1 MTTVIHDAVIVTAD
15 DRDTVHYG
23 AAIAIEGRKIAEIG
37 PSADMLA
44 RHPTAEKIDGRGKM
58 VMPGFANTHTHLTMT
73 LARGVFEDLSP
84 PHKPPFSG
92 GLSPIPLPSMSPDE
106 KRVMAQL
113 GALEAL
119 RSGTTFLLEDGSKLD
134 DYAEALATTGQR
146 FLLAERA
153 YDRIGTEIGDPAP
166 YQLDRKLGESHMV
179 NIEALHG
186 RWNGKADGR
195 VRIAVSAWA
204 PDMCSPE
211 LLRDLSALQ
220 KKLGTWATIHLNQ
233 IWGEV
238 AAVKAHRNLLP
249 TEYLAELGFLNDK
262 VICAHC
268 RCMEPRE
275 EKMLGDARVIVAF
288 NAAIAARRGLS
299 PRIESLE
306 SQGCTITMGS
316 DNMAED
322 MVEVMR
328 TGLFM
333 ERIRRADGRQ
343 PTPEQALRWATR
355 NGYRAFGMPD
365 GGWLAP
371 GNKADLVMVDAK
383 RAHLVPMLRA
393 VSNFVH
399 NGQARDVQSVMVDG
413 RWLMR
418 DGVVLTM
425 NEAEILA
432 EAQRV
437 ANASWSRQ
445 FRKQFKAPAGFSP
458 EALP

>member
-186 RWNGKADGR
+186 KWNGKADGR